1 MTVPAGVEADFVS
14 PRARGEYVAIS
25 AALFL
30 AWFAWSTQA
39 MLAVVLA
46 QEGFAPAMAGLII
59 GIGIIPSQIA
69 TLTAGRLM
77 ARTRPLAIAIAGF
90 ALMLAG
96 HVALEWVRDM
106 WVPLFAA
113 RLVQGTGQ
121 GLGVTAMMVACQR
134 RLTDRRMVYFFGMF
148 TSMLSLPNV
157 IGPPVAE
164 LYLNRIGTEGLFL
177 ATGAPILVAIA
188 LLLRPV
194 AHETPP
200 PARAAS
206 GPGYLALVTH
216 PGTRLV
222 HLLTVAAG
230 FLWGFVPAFLALLLL
245 QRGLPAWSFFSV
257 MTVTLFGARFGLLA
271 GVHALP
277 RHVVVAGGMALYGLA
292 YLLLWATPSLWATIA
307 AAIAFGLGHSTAFP
321 ILSVWSSMRFPSAE
335 RGRAVAL
342 AQLLFSGGSGMAP
355 LAGGALIQ
363 LFGLS
368 NLLAAMGV
376 VPLALGGLILLRQRG
391 GN

>member
-1 MTVPAGVEADFVS
+1 MTALAGTEADFVS

-30 AWFAWSTQA
+30 AWFTWSTQA

-46 QEGFAPAMAGLII
+46 QEGVAPAMAGLII
-59 GIGIIPSQIA
+59 GIGIIPSLIA
-69 TLTAGRLM
+69 TLTAGKLM
-77 ARTRPLAIAIAGF
+77 SRTRPLAVAIAGF
-90 ALMLAG
+90 VLMLAG

-106 WVPLFAA
+106 TVPLFIA
-113 RLVQGTGQ
+113 RLVQGAGQ
-121 GLGVTAMMVACQR
+121 GFGVTAMMISCQR

-157 IGPPVAE
+157 IGPPIAE
-164 LYLNRIGTEGLFL
+164 LYLDRIGTEGLFL
-177 ATGAPILVAIA
+177 ATGVPILAALA
-188 LLLRPV
+188 LLARPI

-200 PARAAS
+200 ATRTAS
-206 GPGYLALVTH
+206 GPGYLALITY

-222 HLLTVAAG
+222 HLLTVTAG

-245 QRGLPAWSFFSV
+245 QRDLPAWSFFSV
-257 MTVTLFGARFGLLA
+257 MTVTLFGSRFGLLA

-292 YLLLWATPSLWATIA
+292 YLLLWATPSIWATMA
-307 AAIAFGLGHSTAFP
+307 AAVAFGLGHSTAFP
-321 ILSVWSSMRFPSAE
+321 ILSVWASVRFPSAE

-342 AQLLFSGGSGMAP
+342 AQLLFSGGSGLAP
-355 LAGGALIQ
+355 LAGGALIEI
-363 LFGLS
+363 LGLNS
-368 NLLAAMGV
+368 LLAVMGV
-376 VPLALGGLILLRQRG
+376 VPLALGGLILLRRRAEP
-391 GN
+391 

>member
-1 MTVPAGVEADFVS
+1 MPAGGEADFVS
-14 PRARGEYVAIS
+14 PRARTEYVAIS

-30 AWFAWSTQA
+30 AWFTWSTQA

-46 QEGFAPAMAGLII
+46 QEGVAPAMAGLII

-69 TLTAGRLM
+69 TLTAGKLM
-77 ARTRPLAIAIAGF
+77 SRTRPLAVAIAGF
-90 ALMLAG
+90 VLMLAG
-96 HVALEWVRDM
+96 HIALEWVRDTT
-106 WVPLFAA
+106 VPLFIA
-113 RLVQGTGQ
+113 RLVQGAGQ
-121 GLGVTAMMVACQR
+121 GLGVTSMMVACQR

-177 ATGAPILVAIA
+177 ATGVPILVAIA
-188 LLLRPV
+188 LLLGPIGQ
-194 AHETPP
+194 ETPP
-200 PARAAS
+200 PARAAA
-206 GPGYLALVTH
+206 GPGYLALISH

-222 HLLTVAAG
+222 HLLTVTAG

-245 QRGLPAWSFFSV
+245 QRDLPAWSFFSV
-257 MTVTLFGARFGLLA
+257 MTVTLFGSRFGLLA

-277 RHVVVAGGMALYGLA
+277 RNVVVAGGMALYGLA

-321 ILSVWSSMRFPSAE
+321 ILSVWASVRFPSVE

-342 AQLLFSGGSGMAP
+342 AQLLFSGGSGLAP
-355 LAGGALIQ
+355 LAGGALIE
-363 LFGLS
+363 LLGLS
-368 NLLAAMGV
+368 TLLGLMGLM
-376 VPLALGGLILLRQRG
+376 PLALGGLILLRRHEAP
-391 GN
+391 

>member
-1 MTVPAGVEADFVS
+1 MGAEADFVS
-14 PRARGEYVAIS
+14 PRARGEYIAIS

-30 AWFAWSTQA
+30 GWLTWSTQA

-46 QEGFAPAMAGLII
+46 QDGIAPGMAGLII

-69 TLTAGRLM
+69 TLTAGKLM
-77 ARTRPLAIAIAGF
+77 ARTRPLAVAIAGF
-90 ALMLAG
+90 VLMLAG

-113 RLVQGTGQ
+113 RLVQGAGQ

-164 LYLNRIGTEGLFL
+164 LYLNRVGTGGLFL
-177 ATGAPILVAIA
+177 ATGLPILAALA
-188 LLLRPV
+188 LLARPV
-194 AHETPP
+194 RHETPP
-200 PARAAS
+200 PARSAS

-216 PGTRLV
+216 RGTRLV
-222 HLLTVAAG
+222 HLLTVTAG

-245 QRGLPAWSFFSV
+245 QRDLPAWSFFSV

-277 RHVVVAGGMALYGLA
+277 RQVVVAGGMALYGTA
-292 YLLLWATPSLWATIA
+292 YLLLWATPSLWATIT

-321 ILSVWSSMRFPSAE
+321 ILSVWASVRFPSAE
-335 RGRAVAL
+335 RGGAVAL
-342 AQLLFSGGSGMAP
+342 AQLLFSGGSGLAP
-355 LAGGALIQ
+355 LAGGALIEVI
-363 LFGLS
+363 GLDC
-368 NLLAAMGV
+368 LLALMGLA
-376 VPLALGGLILLRQRG
+376 PLALGGLILLRHRDRV
-391 GN
+391 